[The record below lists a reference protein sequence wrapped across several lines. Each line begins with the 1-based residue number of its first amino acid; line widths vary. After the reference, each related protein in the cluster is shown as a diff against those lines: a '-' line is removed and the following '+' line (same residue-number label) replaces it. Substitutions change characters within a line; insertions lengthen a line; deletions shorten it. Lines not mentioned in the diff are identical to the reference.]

1 MGRTSPLQRPSVVE
15 NPTVLEPYHA
25 YGHYPLNHEAV
36 PHDKFRRTE
45 VASLNPTQP
54 GVMAY
59 SVPIISQRTSGQE
72 QRTAMS
78 NQPPIQVS
86 GTVIHPS
93 VLSTNPQEVT
103 PSRCEAPASVA
114 YPTPKQED
122 NSFFFNG
129 NVRHTTRTQS
139 THPAAEGQTHVHR
152 YSLQPGNEL
161 SCMPYPGQQSSY
173 VPGRPSYDSMFLPRP
188 EFPKYSGDPLEYSSF
203 INNFETH
210 VEPRVKDQKMLF
222 CLLTQHCVNS
232 VRERIQHLEGK
243 EQCYQLAKQKL
254 LKEYGSPWIVSDVC
268 EQKLKSFS
276 SIVSGD
282 SKQIKRF
289 AELLEKTYSIMT
301 GISNF
306 GSLDSLDSLT
316 MLVTKLPYEL
326 RRRWVDKSVEIQ
338 SVTVSLAKFKHL
350 VEFVQRESEIVNSLF
365 GLRNLT
371 TKSDKSRGG
380 KVKVSS
386 YGISTTHNS
395 ANSQQEPNP
404 LLKVGVC
411 WFCNRTSHKFTTC
424 EFFLAKSVKE
434 RSSFVKKHRLC
445 HKCLSSRH
453 RTPDCKKTRTC
464 SVEGCN
470 GTFHHTLLHYSNETK
485 QRDEPLQEKSTVSTQ
500 TGQEKTVGC
509 AVMRPDPHSNSD
521 VYLCAVPVVVSH
533 NGKEVCTYAFLD
545 QGSTHTF
552 CSSDLVNSLQ
562 IDGSYSTISLQTIN
576 GIKRDCSSTVCELII
591 SDLDNENL
599 FVLPN
604 VFLVDKIPVKP
615 NKIRNKNI
623 LDMPHLQDISFKELG
638 GAEVSVLI
646 GADVPEMFCIRSYR
660 KGTHGGPTAIE
671 TPLGWSLLGPS
682 LSPSF
687 TTNCKVNF
695 IRKQED
701 DLHQLVNTLW
711 DADFQPGMG
720 VLDTPN
726 SSEDRNALQR
736 LTTSIT
742 TTDDGHYQLPLLW
755 KKDYPSLPN
764 NFEMVKQRLSSLKRR
779 LLKDPSLKAKYTE
792 VVENYVSKG
801 HARRMNFDGG
811 QKQSKISWY
820 LPHHPV
826 INPHKSKIR
835 VVFDCAAKT
844 CNTSSN
850 DKLVRGPD
858 LMNSLIGVLIRF
870 RKELVVLVADV
881 EQMFHQVKVHPEHRD
896 ALRFLWWPN
905 GDLDQ
910 APVPYQMTVH
920 IFGAKS
926 SPCCVNFC
934 LRQTA
939 VEFGHLFEPSVS
951 QIVQDSFY
959 VDDCLVSLP
968 TIQEAISAQRG
979 LRELLAKR
987 GFRLRKWITNSE
999 EVLRCIPES
1008 KRATISQ
1015 AHPLDETTNE
1025 RLLGML
1031 WKLKED
1037 AFTFTA
1043 DLPKKPLTRR
1053 GMLSALSSLFDPL
1066 GFVSSVVLEG
1076 RLLLQELCKRKAD
1089 WDEPV
1094 TPSEAKRWLQWINFL
1109 PSLSGLLIP
1118 QCFKSSN
1125 LGCVK
1130 LVEIHNFSDASSYAY
1145 GACSYLRFLSDSG
1158 ANRSTFVIG
1167 KARLAPIKAV
1177 TIRRLELTAAVL
1189 AVRLNNIIKRE
1200 MGTEFQCVSKLW
1212 TDSTVVLHSV
1222 QNKTKRFPPFVAN
1235 RLAVIERDSDT
1246 SQWHYIPSKLNPA
1259 DIASR
1264 GISVDDIGKLQTWLG
1279 GPEFLLEPQ
1288 ADPSWEE
1295 PQNPIK
1301 LPPEFLPTQKKES
1314 YACITIDSGNAIDE
1328 LIERCS
1334 SLHKLK
1340 VLVAWVLRFKTYV
1353 HNRLQKVNF
1362 TCSNRLSA
1370 EELRNAETALIQ
1382 YLQHQHFPMFFR
1394 DQGSKPHAKSIPR
1407 FLKKL
1412 HPKVIDGVLR
1422 VGGQLN
1428 QTPFEFDFKH
1438 PIILPQHTHFTNLL
1452 IQQHHAEVG
1461 HSGASHTWTS
1471 LRRRYW
1477 IIKGG
1482 AAVRKCIGQ
1491 CVMCKKRNSAVGEQL
1506 MADLPPCR
1514 LQVDKPP
1521 FSCAGVNYLGP
1532 LPVKQ
1537 GRSTVKRYVCVFT
1550 CMTMR
1555 AVHLEVA
1562 HSLDTS
1568 SFINALRRFIA
1579 RRGRPRQV
1587 YNDNRTNFV
1596 GAEKV
1601 LRDALQAFNSNK
1613 IHTTCLQQ
1621 NIEWHFNPP
1630 AASHMGGAW
1639 ERMIRSIRRILRSI
1653 LGSQSLNDENFLTLM
1668 AEIESIINS
1677 RPLVPVSFVDSSQE
1691 PLTPNHLLLLHENP
1705 NLPPGVFSPDDCY
1718 SRRRWA
1724 QIQYLA
1730 NQFWRRWQ
1738 NEFVPNLLQR
1748 QKWFEVK
1755 KNLQVNDIVLVVQ
1768 NTQQRSKWVMGRV
1781 LETFPDRTGLVRTV
1795 LVKMQANVIKRPITK
1810 LCPILTSTDL

>member
-1 MGRTSPLQRPSVVE
+1 MFKFLLLFVTAVIVGLMSQCNNDPCSALGVEPEPCVPDAEDAEGHVEDAINELQDTLAQNYLRAEKLMALRRPNTGELSEVSAKIDQLYVQLMGAHIVAKTDSKVVAATSQNKAEFDSRKFDWLSANIAGTSVEQPLTLDQAESSSSIPKNTRSISTKRPKSSSSKGSHSSSSTTISLKRVNAEIEFETALLEAEQLNERLEEQSEERNLQTQIQQREAQRKIELARRKREILKEFSLQHCRPKSIKSNHSGRSTSKRSTTKGQVQPSGEVSKQVGIGHCRPGGISERVLGRSCLHSGGLTERVSSSVSLPTPAKVTIQMPQVSSGRFTRPQLVESPSLSAAAQPFVPTVSMGRTSPLQRPSVVE

-45 VASLNPTQP
+45 VASLNPMQP

-59 SVPIISQRTSGQE
+59 SVNTVPIVSQHPSGQE

-93 VLSTNPQEVT
+93 VLSTSPQEVT

-210 VEPRVKDQKMLF
+210 VEPRVKDQNMLF

-254 LKEYGSPWIVSDVC
+254 LKEYGSPWIVADVC

-282 SKQIKRF
+282 SKQIKWF

-338 SVTVSLAKFKHL
+338 SVTGSLAKFKHF

-395 ANSQQEPNP
+395 ANSQKEPNP

-434 RSSFVKKHRLC
+434 RSSFVKKHKLC

-464 SVEGCN
+464 SIEGCN

-485 QRDEPLQEKSTVSTQ
+485 QRHEPLQEKSTVSTQ

-521 VYLCAVPVVVSH
+521 VYLCVVPVVVSH

-562 IDGSYSTISLQTIN
+562 IDGSYSNISLQTIN

-591 SDLDNENL
+591 SDLDKENL

-604 VFLVDKIPVKP
+604 VFSVDKIPVKP

-711 DADFQPGMG
+711 DADFQPGTG

-742 TTDDGHYQLPLLW
+742 TTDDGRYQLPLLW
-755 KKDYPSLPN
+755 KEDYPSLPN
-764 NFEMVKQRLSSLKRR
+764 NLEMAKQRLSSLKRR

-811 QKQSKISWY
+811 QRQSKISWY

-844 CNTSSN
+844 CNTSLN

-910 APVPYQMTVH
+910 DPVPYQMTVH

-926 SPCCVNFC
+926 SPCCANFC

-939 VEFGHLFEPSVS
+939 VEFGHLFEPGES

-1008 KRATISQ
+1008 ERATISQ

-1025 RLLGML
+1025 TNTVR
-1031 WKLKED
+1031 
-1037 AFTFTA
+1037 T
-1043 DLPKKPLTRR
+1043 KPVR
-1053 GMLSALSSLFDPL
+1053 
-1066 GFVSSVVLEG
+1066 
-1076 RLLLQELCKRKAD
+1076 
-1089 WDEPV
+1089 
-1094 TPSEAKRWLQWINFL
+1094 
-1109 PSLSGLLIP
+1109 SG
-1118 QCFKSSN
+1118 N
-1125 LGCVK
+1125 
-1130 LVEIHNFSDASSYAY
+1130 
-1145 GACSYLRFLSDSG
+1145 
-1158 ANRSTFVIG
+1158 
-1167 KARLAPIKAV
+1167 
-1177 TIRRLELTAAVL
+1177 
-1189 AVRLNNIIKRE
+1189 
-1200 MGTEFQCVSKLW
+1200 VSK
-1212 TDSTVVLHSV
+1212 T
-1222 QNKTKRFPPFVAN
+1222 
-1235 RLAVIERDSDT
+1235 
-1246 SQWHYIPSKLNPA
+1246 
-1259 DIASR
+1259 
-1264 GISVDDIGKLQTWLG
+1264 
-1279 GPEFLLEPQ
+1279 
-1288 ADPSWEE
+1288 
-1295 PQNPIK
+1295 
-1301 LPPEFLPTQKKES
+1301 
-1314 YACITIDSGNAIDE
+1314 
-1328 LIERCS
+1328 
-1334 SLHKLK
+1334 
-1340 VLVAWVLRFKTYV
+1340 
-1353 HNRLQKVNF
+1353 
-1362 TCSNRLSA
+1362 
-1370 EELRNAETALIQ
+1370 
-1382 YLQHQHFPMFFR
+1382 
-1394 DQGSKPHAKSIPR
+1394 
-1407 FLKKL
+1407 
-1412 HPKVIDGVLR
+1412 
-1422 VGGQLN
+1422 
-1428 QTPFEFDFKH
+1428 
-1438 PIILPQHTHFTNLL
+1438 
-1452 IQQHHAEVG
+1452 
-1461 HSGASHTWTS
+1461 
-1471 LRRRYW
+1471 
-1477 IIKGG
+1477 
-1482 AAVRKCIGQ
+1482 
-1491 CVMCKKRNSAVGEQL
+1491 
-1506 MADLPPCR
+1506 
-1514 LQVDKPP
+1514 
-1521 FSCAGVNYLGP
+1521 
-1532 LPVKQ
+1532 
-1537 GRSTVKRYVCVFT
+1537 
-1550 CMTMR
+1550 
-1555 AVHLEVA
+1555 
-1562 HSLDTS
+1562 
-1568 SFINALRRFIA
+1568 
-1579 RRGRPRQV
+1579 
-1587 YNDNRTNFV
+1587 
-1596 GAEKV
+1596 
-1601 LRDALQAFNSNK
+1601 
-1613 IHTTCLQQ
+1613 
-1621 NIEWHFNPP
+1621 
-1630 AASHMGGAW
+1630 
-1639 ERMIRSIRRILRSI
+1639 
-1653 LGSQSLNDENFLTLM
+1653 
-1668 AEIESIINS
+1668 
-1677 RPLVPVSFVDSSQE
+1677 
-1691 PLTPNHLLLLHENP
+1691 
-1705 NLPPGVFSPDDCY
+1705 
-1718 SRRRWA
+1718 
-1724 QIQYLA
+1724 
-1730 NQFWRRWQ
+1730 
-1738 NEFVPNLLQR
+1738 
-1748 QKWFEVK
+1748 
-1755 KNLQVNDIVLVVQ
+1755 
-1768 NTQQRSKWVMGRV
+1768 
-1781 LETFPDRTGLVRTV
+1781 
-1795 LVKMQANVIKRPITK
+1795 RPITHFDRCCVSSTTRTMS
-1810 LCPILTSTDL
+1810 LTCRFFLTSNHFCLCNRLGTNSFCQRRQNWFARY